1 MIDLREI
8 LKEVSSF
15 VPSVWG
21 IIVVSEDGLPIDHA
35 FTRAMNIDDPLIVAG
50 LLSSATGLMEN
61 LMKELADSST
71 DLLFSQGDKISI
83 LIGKVCDGYLA
94 FLASPDTK
102 LGPLLMEFK
111 KYSRIVEENFRRVFK
126 GGES

>member
-1 MIDLREI
+1 MIDLKDI
-8 LKEVSSF
+8 LREVSSF

-35 FTRAMNIDDPLIVAG
+35 FTRALNVDDPLIVAG
-50 LLSSATGLMEN
+50 LLSSATGLLEN

-71 DLLFSQGDKISI
+71 DLLYAQGDKISI
-83 LIGKVCDGYLA
+83 LVGRVCEGYLA

-111 KYSRIVEENFRRVFK
+111 KYSRIIEENFKKIFK
-126 GGES
+126 GEQT